1 MCPHKGAFI
10 SQITAELKPALMIEP
25 GRYIGYSTIPFGNA
39 DRSGGGKEY
48 ISLEINPQTAAVA
61 SI

>member
-1 MCPHKGAFI
+1 
-10 SQITAELKPALMIEP
+10 MIEP

-61 SI
+61 SM